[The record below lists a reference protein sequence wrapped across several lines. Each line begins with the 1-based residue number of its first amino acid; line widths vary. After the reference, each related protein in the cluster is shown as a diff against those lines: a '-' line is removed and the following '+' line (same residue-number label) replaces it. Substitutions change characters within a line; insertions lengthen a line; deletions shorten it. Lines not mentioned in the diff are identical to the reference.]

1 MNGLDSLRPHLE
13 RLQRRS
19 LAVGL
24 VGLALCAGGAWRGP
38 GQFFQSYLPAYLFWI
53 GISLGCLAIVMLH
66 HLVGGGWGLPVRR
79 LLEAGSG
86 TLLLMAAL
94 FLPLLFGL
102 RDLYIWAR
110 PQEVAADPLLQHKS
124 LYLNVPAFVVR
135 AVVYFVVWIGMA
147 YLLNKWSGEQDR
159 TAEASLTRRLQYLS
173 GPGLVLYG
181 LTVTFSSIDW
191 VMSLEPHWHSTI
203 YGLLF
208 MAGYALEGVAFA
220 IIVAHLLARRG
231 PLAAVALPARFHDL
245 GNLTLTFVLL
255 WTYMAFAQFLIVWAE
270 NLTDEIPWYLHRTMG
285 GWQGI
290 ALVLILLQFALPFA
304 LLLSRATKRSS
315 YALSLVA
322 VLILAMRMVDL
333 FWLVVP
339 AFHPMRLSVHW
350 MDGVAP
356 IGIGGIW
363 LAVFAWHL
371 KGKPLVP
378 LHDPRLQTALEPE
391 GGA

>member
-1 MNGLDSLRPHLE
+1 MNDLDQLRPELE

-24 VGLALCAGGAWRGP
+24 VGLVLCAGGAWHGP

-86 TLLLMAAL
+86 TMLLMAVL

-102 RDLYIWAR
+102 RDLYVWAR
-110 PQEVAADPLLQHKS
+110 PQAVAADPLLQHKS
-124 LYLNVPAFVVR
+124 LYLNVPAFVIRTVG
-135 AVVYFVVWIGMA
+135 YFVVWIGIA
-147 YLLNKWSGEQDR
+147 HLLNKWSGQQDQ
-159 TAEASLTRRLQYLS
+159 TAEAALTRRLQSLS

-181 LTVTFSSIDW
+181 LTVTFASIDW

-203 YGLLF
+203 YGLVF
-208 MAGYALEGVAFA
+208 VAGYGLEGVAFA
-220 IIVAHLLARRG
+220 IIMAHLLARRG

-304 LLLSRATKRSS
+304 LLLSRATKRRSTV
-315 YALSLVA
+315 LSLVA
-322 VLILAMRMVDL
+322 GLILCMRLVDL

-339 AFHPMRLSVHW
+339 AFHPMRLHVHW

-363 LAVFAWHL
+363 LAVFMRNL

-378 LHDPRLQTALEPE
+378 LHDPRLVAAAEHS
-391 GGA
+391 GAA